1 MLLAFLINAVFYNLN
16 CNLHSLKVG
25 DLWFFSP
32 LLKGLL
38 QHESL
43 CLLLII
49 WAWAASLGQ
58 PFTTSDLSCV
68 SSMYNSELGFLSES
82 SSALTGSVI
91 PYKHQ
96 VSMIVFSDSVFVF
109 SPPKLLQES
118 CFHATI
124 TQVTLIWT
132 GIQGFIAWILLRDSF
147 VSWVTVTSLQ
157 YFCFVSLNHV
167 IYKYRNPL
175 LCSFLWHKMLFETE
189 LCVLPL
195 EILTFSHTCL

>member
-1 MLLAFLINAVFYNLN
+1 MQ
-16 CNLHSLKVG
+16 
-25 DLWFFSP
+25 FF
-32 LLKGLL
+32 
-38 QHESL
+38 
-43 CLLLII
+43 II
-49 WAWAASLGQ
+49 WIAISTVSKLGVFGFF
-58 PFTTSDLSCV
+58 PSIERTFTTWWEYLFTAEYLSP
-68 SSMYNSELGFLSES
+68 SSLSWPAFHYFRFVLCFQHVQLRAGFPFWIQHCTHRFCNTLQ
-82 SSALTGSVI
+82 TPGF
-91 PYKHQ
+91 YDCFFWFCFC
-96 VSMIVFSDSVFVF
+96 FSL
-109 SPPKLLQES
+109 PKLLQES